1 MGIQTSP
8 IAGFLNVDK
17 PDGWTSSDVV
27 AKLRSTF
34 QLRRQG
40 VKIGHGGTLDP
51 LATGVLPICVGY
63 ATRLSEFLL
72 SSDKTYLMTAC
83 LGTSTD
89 TYDSEGRITEQMP
102 CDTARLED
110 LQSCLAEFHGEIDQV
125 PPMFSAIKRDGQPLY
140 KLARQGKNV
149 AREPRRVNVE
159 SVTLTAWELPYFSL
173 RIECGSG
180 FYARSLAHD
189 IGQNLGYGAHM
200 TSLRREKAGEFNIE
214 DAVSIE
220 TLIAETEDDSW
231 ARHLL
236 KPDYVL
242 KRFDAV
248 VLDLNATEAFLHGR
262 EVHIDRPTRELGIAQ
277 VRVYAGSGA
286 LLGLATHEL
295 DSGMI
300 RPSKVFNS

>member
-1 MGIQTSP
+1 MGIQTSL

-17 PDGWTSSDVV
+17 PTGWTSSDVV

-40 VKIGHGGTLDP
+40 VKIGHCGTLDP
-51 LATGVLPICVGY
+51 LATGVLPICIGY
-63 ATRLSEFLL
+63 ATRLSEFVL
-72 SSDKTYLMTAC
+72 SGDKTYLMTVC

-89 TYDSEGRITEQMP
+89 TYDSEGRITEQKAY
-102 CDTARLED
+102 DTVRLED
-110 LQSCLAEFHGEIDQV
+110 LQSCLAEFRGEIEQV
-125 PPMFSAIKRDGQPLY
+125 PPMFSAIKKDGQPLY

-159 SVTLTAWELPYFSL
+159 SVTLTAWKPPYFSL

-189 IGQNLGYGAHM
+189 IGQSLGCGAHM
-200 TSLRREKAGEFNIE
+200 TSLIRERAGEFGIE

-220 TLIAETEDDSW
+220 TLIAEAEDDAW
-231 ARHLL
+231 VGHLL

-242 KRFDAV
+242 KRLKSV
-248 VLDLNATEAFLHGR
+248 VLDFKATEAFLHGR
-262 EVHIDRPTRELGIAQ
+262 EVHIDQHTREFGIAQ
-277 VRVYAGSGA
+277 VRVYAGSGD
-286 LLGLATHEL
+286 LLGLARHEL
-295 DSGMI
+295 TSGMI
-300 RPSKVFNS
+300 SPSKVFNP